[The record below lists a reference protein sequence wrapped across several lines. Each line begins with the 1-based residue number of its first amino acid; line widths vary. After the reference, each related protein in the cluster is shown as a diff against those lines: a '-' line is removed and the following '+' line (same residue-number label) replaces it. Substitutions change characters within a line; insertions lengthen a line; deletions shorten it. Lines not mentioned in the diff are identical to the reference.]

1 VKTAAGIIVLV
12 LVCSRAWAGESLW
25 VLDSKSSEAA
35 FAFSSTLHDVKGSV
49 GEYEGYLDFEQT
61 LRSAAGQ
68 GIFSVSSM
76 TTGNAMRDR
85 KMKNMFESERFPK
98 ITYRFDTASL
108 PESGQGQTELRG
120 RLMIR
125 DVTRVLPISVDVI
138 RENHAISFT
147 GETDIRL
154 NDFNLKAPSVLGLIK
169 VDDRVHVKFKIVYQ
183 EK

>member
-1 VKTAAGIIVLV
+1 MKTAAGIIFLV
-12 LVCSRAWAGESLW
+12 LACSHVWAGESLW
-25 VLDSKSSEAA
+25 VLDPKSSEAT
-35 FAFSSTLHDVKGSV
+35 FAFSSTLHDMKGSV
-49 GEYEGYLDFEQT
+49 GEYEGYLDLEPT

-76 TTGNAMRDR
+76 TTGNTMRDR
-85 KMKNMFESERFPK
+85 KMKNMFEAERFPK
-98 ITYRFDTASL
+98 IAYRFDAASL
-108 PESGQGQTELRG
+108 PESGQGQAELRG
-120 RLMIR
+120 WLTIK

-154 NDFNLKAPSVLGLIK
+154 NDFDLKAPSVLGLIK